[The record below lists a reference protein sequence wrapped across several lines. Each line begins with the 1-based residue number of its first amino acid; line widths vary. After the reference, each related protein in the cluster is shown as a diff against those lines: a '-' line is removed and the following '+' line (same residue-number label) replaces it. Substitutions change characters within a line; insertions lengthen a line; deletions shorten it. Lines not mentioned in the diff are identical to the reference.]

1 MTEDMFADT
10 APSVAPQVALV
21 VEDDGGLRI
30 MIARLLAKSGYL
42 VLQAVNGVE
51 ALDIV
56 RNPATRIDIVITDVW
71 MPEMGGEAFARELRQ
86 ERPDTPIVFIS
97 GQEPD
102 SRVGSIL
109 ENGEAV
115 FLSKPFSREAL
126 ELVIAAARERV
137 PPAADDPVRSPRSPH
152 KRVRSP

>member
-1 MTEDMFADT
+1 LLAIIAAPTSTTLMMTEELDADT
-10 APSVAPQVALV
+10 APTVAPQVALV
-21 VEDDGGLRI
+21 VEDDGGLR
-30 MIARLLAKSGYL
+30 MFIARVLSKTGYL

-56 RNPATRIDIVITDVW
+56 RNAATRIDIVITDVW
-71 MPEMGGEAFARELRQ
+71 MPGMGGEAFAREFRH

-102 SRVGSIL
+102 ASVESIL

-126 ELVIAAARERV
+126 EMVILSACE
-137 PPAADDPVRSPRSPH
+137 
-152 KRVRSP
+152 RVRSQG

>member
-1 MTEDMFADT
+1 MTEDMYADT
-10 APSVAPQVALV
+10 APSAAPQVALV
-21 VEDDGGLRI
+21 VEDDGGLRM

-51 ALDIV
+51 ALDIA
-56 RNPATRIDIVITDVW
+56 RNPGTRIDIVITDIW
-71 MPEMGGEAFARELRQ
+71 MPGMGGDAFARELRA

-102 SRVGSIL
+102 VSVGNIL

-126 ELVIAAARERV
+126 EMVIHAARERV
-137 PPAADDPVRSPRSPH
+137 RGQD
-152 KRVRSP
+152 